1 MSLTELKEN
10 LKKISFV
17 RWIIVIFILI
27 DCHENKFNILSTA
40 YVALLIIAYVTA
52 KIYPMKVDVEK
63 EFSISTFIV
72 QILDKNCIFL
82 IINIIFDIHVYSIYG
97 KNYFL
102 NWLMT
107 NVLFVIIVIL
117 FNLKVVESNLTK
129 KANKNNLSLVDIRKY
144 TFFMTCVSIG
154 YLIFSKLQVPVGN
167 SISFLRGMLF
177 FQNLPNKWISNTGIL
192 WGIFCITI
200 ILFLI
205 YIVLIQ
211 RKVTEMKFQ

>member
-1 MSLTELKEN
+1 
-10 LKKISFV
+10 
-17 RWIIVIFILI
+17 
-27 DCHENKFNILSTA
+27 
-40 YVALLIIAYVTA
+40 
-52 KIYPMKVDVEK
+52 
-63 EFSISTFIV
+63 
-72 QILDKNCIFL
+72 
-82 IINIIFDIHVYSIYG
+82 
-97 KNYFL
+97 
-102 NWLMT
+102 MT